1 MSLPIAFALL
11 AIVVQFVFLVG
22 VYWAYRQKPNVAV
35 VFLAT
40 MVVSAAW
47 MLGTFAA
54 AAKGKLS
61 FETRPPTML
70 FVFAGVFILAF
81 GAGISRFGKQLAAAL
96 PLAVLVG
103 FQAFRFPLELLLHQA
118 YREGLMPV
126 QMSYSGRNFDIVTG
140 VTAAILG
147 LILWKRSLP
156 KWIVQ
161 AWNVMG
167 ILLLTNILTVALLS
181 TPLPIRRFF
190 NEPANAWIK
199 DAPYVWLPAVFVL
212 LAIMGHVVVTRKL
225 ALSADSSLRSE

>member
-1 MSLPIAFALL
+1 
-11 AIVVQFVFLVG
+11 VVQFLFLIG
-22 VYWAYRQKPNVAV
+22 VYWAYREKANVAL
-35 VFLAT
+35 VFLT
-40 MVVSAAW
+40 TLVVSAAW
-47 MLGTFAA
+47 MMGTFIA

-61 FETRPPTML
+61 FESRPPTML

-81 GAGISRFGKQLAAAL
+81 GAGFSRFGKQLAVGL

-118 YREGLMPV
+118 YRDGLMPV

-140 VTAAILG
+140 ISAAILA
-147 LILWKRSLP
+147 LLLWKRALP
-156 KWIVQ
+156 KWVVQ

-167 ILLLTNILTVALLS
+167 ILLLANILTIAVLS

-190 NEPANAWIK
+190 QEPANVWIK

-212 LAIMGHVVVTRKL
+212 MAILGHVVIARKL
-225 ALSADSSLRSE
+225 ARG

>member
-11 AIVVQFVFLVG
+11 AIVAQFVFLIS

-35 VFLAT
+35 VFLVT

-61 FETRPPTML
+61 FATHPPTML
-70 FVFAGVFILAF
+70 FIFLGVFILAF
-81 GAGISRFGKQLAAAL
+81 VAGFSRFGKQLAAGL
-96 PLAVLVG
+96 PLAALVG
-103 FQAFRFPLELLLHQA
+103 FQAFRFPLELLLHKA

-140 VTAAILG
+140 ISAAVIG
-147 LILWKRSLP
+147 LVLWKRSAS

-161 AWNVMG
+161 VWNVMG
-167 ILLLTNILTVALLS
+167 ILLLAKILTIALLS
-181 TPLPIRRFF
+181 TPLPVRLFF
-190 NEPANAWIK
+190 NEPANVWIK

-212 LAIMGHVVVTRKL
+212 LAIMGHVVITRRL
-225 ALSADSSLRSE
+225 MGVAPTGLD

>member
-11 AIVVQFVFLVG
+11 AVVVQFLFLIG
-22 VYWAYRQKPNVAV
+22 VYWAYRQKANVAL
-35 VFLAT
+35 VFLT
-40 MVVSAAW
+40 TLVISAAW
-47 MLGTFAA
+47 MMGTFIA

-61 FETRPPTML
+61 FESRPPTML
-70 FVFAGVFILAF
+70 FVFAGVFVLAF
-81 GAGISRFGKQLAAAL
+81 GAGFSRFGKHLGAGL

-118 YREGLMPV
+118 YRDGLMPV

-140 VTAAILG
+140 ISAAILG
-147 LILWKRSLP
+147 LALWKRALP
-156 KWIVQ
+156 KWMVQ

-167 ILLLTNILTVALLS
+167 ILLLANILTIAVLS

-190 NEPANAWIK
+190 QEPANVWIK

-212 LAIMGHVVVTRKL
+212 LAIMGHVVIARKL
-225 ALSADSSLRSE
+225 ASRG

>member
-1 MSLPIAFALL
+1 MPLPIAFALL
-11 AIVVQFVFLVG
+11 AVVVQFVFLIG
-22 VYWAYRQKPNVAV
+22 VYWAYRAKPNVAV

-40 MVVSAAW
+40 MVISAAW
-47 MLGTFAA
+47 MLGTFVA

-81 GAGISRFGKQLAAAL
+81 GGGLSRFGKQLAVGL
-96 PLAVLVG
+96 PLVALVG

-118 YREGLMPV
+118 YREGLMSV

-147 LILWKRSLP
+147 LILWKRP
-156 KWIVQ
+156 VPRWIVQ
-161 AWNVMG
+161 IWNVMG
-167 ILLLTNILTVALLS
+167 ICLLANILTVAFLS
-181 TPLPIRRFF
+181 TPLPIRVFF
-190 NEPANAWIK
+190 NEPANVWIK

-212 LAIMGHVVVTRKL
+212 LAIMGHLIVTRKL
-225 ALSADSSLRSE
+225 TMQSTR

>member
-11 AIVVQFVFLVG
+11 AIVVQFAFLIG
-22 VYWAYRQKPNVAV
+22 VYWAYREKPNVAV

-40 MVVSAAW
+40 MVISAAW

-70 FVFAGVFILAF
+70 FIFAGVLSLAF
-81 GAGISRFGKQLAAAL
+81 GAGFSRFGRQLAAGL
-96 PLAVLVG
+96 PLAALVG
-103 FQAFRFPLELLLHQA
+103 FQAFRSPLELLLHEA

-126 QMSYSGRNFDIVTG
+126 QMSYTGRNFDIVTG
-140 VTAAILG
+140 ITAAVLG
-147 LILWKRSLP
+147 LWLWKRPLP
-156 KWIVQ
+156 KWMVQ

-167 ILLLTNILTVALLS
+167 ILLLANILTVAFLS

-190 NEPANAWIK
+190 NEPANVWIK

-212 LAIMGHVVVTRKL
+212 LAIMGHVVITRKL
-225 ALSADSSLRSE
+225 ASPVTE

>member
-1 MSLPIAFALL
+1 MPLPIAFALL
-11 AIVVQFVFLVG
+11 AILVQFVFLLG
-22 VYWAYRQKPNVAV
+22 VYWAYRAKPNVAA
-35 VFLAT
+35 VFLVT
-40 MVVSAAW
+40 MVVSATW

-81 GAGISRFGKQLAAAL
+81 GAGSSRFGKQLAVEL
-96 PLAVLVG
+96 PLAALVG
-103 FQAFRFPLELLLHQA
+103 FQAFRFPLELLLHEA

-147 LILWKRSLP
+147 LVLWKRSVP

-167 ILLLTNILTVALLS
+167 ILLLANILTVAFLS
-181 TPLPIRRFF
+181 TPLPIRVFF
-190 NEPANAWIK
+190 NEPANVWIK

-212 LAIMGHVVVTRKL
+212 LAIMGHVLISRKL
-225 ALSADSSLRSE
+225 AMRSTG

>member
-1 MSLPIAFALL
+1 MSLPVAFALL
-11 AIVVQFVFLVG
+11 AVVVQFLFLIG
-22 VYWAYRQKPNVAV
+22 VYWAYREKANVAL
-35 VFLAT
+35 VFLT
-40 MVVSAAW
+40 TLVVSAAW
-47 MLGTFAA
+47 MMGTFIA

-61 FETRPPTML
+61 FESRPPTML

-81 GAGISRFGKQLAAAL
+81 GAGFSRFGKQLAVGL

-118 YREGLMPV
+118 YRDGLMPV

-140 VTAAILG
+140 ISAAILA
-147 LILWKRSLP
+147 LLLWKRALP
-156 KWIVQ
+156 KWVVQ

-167 ILLLTNILTVALLS
+167 ILLLANILTIAVLS

-190 NEPANAWIK
+190 QEPANVWIK

-212 LAIMGHVVVTRKL
+212 MAILGHVVIARKL
-225 ALSADSSLRSE
+225 ARG

>member
-1 MSLPIAFALL
+1 
-11 AIVVQFVFLVG
+11 VQFLFLVG
-22 VYWAYRQKPNVAV
+22 VYWAYRQKANVAL

-40 MVVSAAW
+40 MVLSAAW

-61 FETRPPTML
+61 FESHPPTML
-70 FVFAGVFILAF
+70 FVFAGVFIFAF
-81 GAGISRFGKQLAAAL
+81 CAGSSRFGKQLAVGL
-96 PLAVLVG
+96 PLAALVG

-118 YREGLMPV
+118 YRERLMPV

-140 VTAAILG
+140 ITAAFLG
-147 LILWKRSLP
+147 LVLWKRSLP

-167 ILLLTNILTVALLS
+167 ILLLANILTVAILS

-190 NEPANAWIK
+190 NEPANVWIK

-212 LAIMGHVVVTRKL
+212 LAIMGHVVVARKL
-225 ALSADSSLRSE
+225 AITADSSLRSE

>member
-11 AIVVQFVFLVG
+11 AVVVQFLFLIG
-22 VYWAYRQKPNVAV
+22 VYWAYREKANVAL
-35 VFLAT
+35 VFLT
-40 MVVSAAW
+40 TLVISAAW
-47 MLGTFAA
+47 MMGTFIA

-61 FETRPPTML
+61 FESRPPTML
-70 FVFAGVFILAF
+70 FVFAGVFILAL
-81 GAGISRFGKQLAAAL
+81 GAGFSRFGKQLAVGL

-118 YREGLMPV
+118 YRDGLMPV

-140 VTAAILG
+140 ISAAALG
-147 LILWKRSLP
+147 LVLWKRAIP
-156 KWIVQ
+156 QWVVQ

-167 ILLLTNILTVALLS
+167 ILLLANILTIAVLS

-190 NEPANAWIK
+190 QEPANVWIK

-212 LAIMGHVVVTRKL
+212 LAIMGHVVIARKL
-225 ALSADSSLRSE
+225 ASRG